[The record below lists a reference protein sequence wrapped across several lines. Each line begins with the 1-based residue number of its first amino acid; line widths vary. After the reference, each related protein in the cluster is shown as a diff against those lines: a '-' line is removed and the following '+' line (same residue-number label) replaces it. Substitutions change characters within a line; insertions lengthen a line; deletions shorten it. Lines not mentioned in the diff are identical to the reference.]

1 MLTIFSPEMK
11 SKSEE
16 PSYYTDGE
24 AMFREKFSENLQMV
38 EDIITSF
45 GDDGNQLTKSKE
57 STGFQKF
64 LFSSLETL
72 DIDVGLYRWAGDRV
86 YQKIGTFSE
95 NG

>member
-38 EDIITSF
+38 ESIKKLGRLARMEDRLSPYYNMCADAI
-45 GDDGNQLTKSKE
+45 L
-57 STGFQKF
+57 
-64 LFSSLETL
+64 SL
-72 DIDVGLYRWAGDRV
+72 GLL
-86 YQKIGTFSE
+86 
-95 NG
+95 

>member
-38 EDIITSF
+38 EDIITLMER
-45 GDDGNQLTKSKE
+45 QCL
-57 STGFQKF
+57 
-64 LFSSLETL
+64 
-72 DIDVGLYRWAGDRV
+72 
-86 YQKIGTFSE
+86 
-95 NG
+95 

>member
-38 EDIITSF
+38 EDEVEEAEEAEEVA
-45 GDDGNQLTKSKE
+45 DE
-57 STGFQKF
+57 
-64 LFSSLETL
+64 EE
-72 DIDVGLYRWAGDRV
+72 A
-86 YQKIGTFSE
+86 E
-95 NG
+95 A

>member
-45 GDDGNQLTKSKE
+45 GDDGDQLTKSKE
-57 STGFQKF
+57 STDFRNFCSALWK
-64 LFSSLETL
+64 LWTL
-72 DIDVGLYRWAGDRV
+72 MCRTISVGWR
-86 YQKIGTFSE
+86 
-95 NG
+95 